1 MRAEGSNVK
10 VCPLNPEPS
19 SIYLSFMMQRLQ
31 KILAEAGYGSRR
43 ACEELIVQGR
53 VCVNGMRVSDIGTR
67 ADASQDTITLDAER
81 VRLEKK
87 VYCAL
92 NKPRGYLCT
101 NSDERGRR
109 TIFDLLRRVP
119 QRLYAVGRL
128 DLDAEGLVVLTND
141 GDFTHRV
148 AHPRG
153 GVGKT
158 YQVCIERPLSPKAR
172 EVLERGVFLDG
183 RKTLPASVLKRE
195 RSGRGEMITI
205 RIREGRKRQL
215 KRMFLAVGCPVKR
228 LRRIAIGELKLGALP
243 VGGYRFL
250 GEEELDKLF
259 ERKESSGAHSR
270 THRIRRSAQ

>member
-1 MRAEGSNVK
+1 
-10 VCPLNPEPS
+10 
-19 SIYLSFMMQRLQ
+19 MMQRLQ

-43 ACEELIVQGR
+43 ACEELIAQGR
-53 VCVNGMRVSDIGTR
+53 VSVNGIRVSGLGTR
-67 ADASQDTITLDAER
+67 ADASRDTITLDGER

-87 VYCAL
+87 VYCVL

-101 NSDERGRR
+101 SSDERGRR

-128 DLDAEGLVVLTND
+128 DLDAEGLLVLTND
-141 GDFTHRV
+141 GDFAHRV

-153 GVGKT
+153 GIGKT
-158 YQVCIERPLSPKAR
+158 YQVCIERTLSPKAR
-172 EVLERGVFLDG
+172 GILERGVFLDG
-183 RKTLPASVLKRE
+183 RKTLPAGVLKRE

-205 RIREGRKRQL
+205 RIWEGRKRQL

-243 VGGYRFL
+243 VGRYRVL
-250 GEEELDKLF
+250 GREEVDKMF
-259 ERKESSGAHSR
+259 EHG
-270 THRIRRSAQ
+270 RSAGPYPRKDRMRRGAQ